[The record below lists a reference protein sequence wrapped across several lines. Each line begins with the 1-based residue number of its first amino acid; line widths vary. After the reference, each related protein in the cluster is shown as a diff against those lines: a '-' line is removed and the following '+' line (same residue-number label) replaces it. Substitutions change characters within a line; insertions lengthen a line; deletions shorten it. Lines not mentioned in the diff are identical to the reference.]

1 MSGGL
6 SLNML
11 SLRTAPP
18 RSAPGRRAG
27 WLWPVSVPKY
37 WTAAAFVVCAG
48 FAGSVALF
56 STNDLHRLWGLI
68 AGCTYIAAAT
78 AVLAWRSRGIDLAL
92 LLSVCGALIT
102 PMFWNAADGQR
113 QPEVAVITR
122 SAGQLVHDHSPY
134 QSVASL
140 ASTHDPNAYNPYLPV
155 MALFGVPRA
164 LFGSHVITDPR
175 VWFGLAFVVI
185 FWFAL
190 KAAGARNC
198 IRWTVFIAAS
208 PVIAFE
214 LAVGGT
220 DVPILALMCLGFAL
234 LWRRPRVV
242 LAGIA
247 LGLAS
252 AAKATA
258 WPAVIV
264 AAVLIGTRDGKRM
277 VLTFLGSALISCA
290 VIVAPVAILWPSAL
304 VDNTILFPLGL
315 ADIRSAAASPLPG
328 HVLADTGHLGHMI
341 AIGLLVLA
349 GAGIAASLVLRP
361 PKTVP
366 SAVWRLIIGLALMFT
381 LAPATRFG
389 YFIYPA
395 SLLLWLEVSRFGL
408 AQSAAERAFGDGQ
421 PALEHTR
428 ELMPGSA

>member
-1 MSGGL
+1 
-6 SLNML
+6 ML
-11 SLRTAPP
+11 SLRAAAPQ
-18 RSAPGRRAG
+18 RSAPGGWTRR
-27 WLWPVSVPKY
+27 LPPVSVPRY
-37 WTAAAFVVCAG
+37 WTATAFVICAS
-48 FAGSVALF
+48 FAAGVALF
-56 STNDLHRLWGLI
+56 SSNDLHRLWGLI
-68 AGCTYIAAAT
+68 AGCAYVGAAL
-78 AVLAWRSRGIDLAL
+78 AVLAWRSRGLDLAL
-92 LLSVCGALIT
+92 AVSVGGALIT
-102 PMFWNAADGQR
+102 PMFWNAATGQS
-113 QPEVAVITR
+113 QPEVGVIAQ
-122 SAGQLVHDHSPY
+122 SAKHLVHHHSPY

-140 ASTHDPNAYNPYLPV
+140 ATTHDPNAYNPYLPV

-190 KAAGARNC
+190 KVAGARNC
-198 IRWTVFIAAS
+198 GRWTVFIAAS

-234 LWRRPRVV
+234 LWRQPRFV

-277 VLTFLGSALISCA
+277 VLVFLVSAVAACVA
-290 VIVAPVAILWPSAL
+290 IVGPVAILWPSAL
-304 VDNTILFPLGL
+304 VENTILFPLGL
-315 ADIRSAAASPLPG
+315 ADVKSAAASPLPG
-328 HVLADTGHLGHMI
+328 HVLADTGHLGHMV

-349 GAGIAASLVLRP
+349 GTGIAVSLVVRP

-366 SAVWRLIIGLALMFT
+366 AAVWRLIIGLALMFT

-395 SLLLWLEVSRFGL
+395 ALLLWLEVSRYGQ
-408 AQSAAERAFGDGQ
+408 AMASADGEPRGQ
-421 PALEHTR
+421 PAL
-428 ELMPGSA
+428 LADPAS

>member
-1 MSGGL
+1 
-6 SLNML
+6 ML
-11 SLRTAPP
+11 SLKAAPP
-18 RSAPGRRAG
+18 RSAPGRGTG
-27 WLWPVSVPKY
+27 WLSPVSVPKY
-37 WTAAAFVVCAG
+37 WTAAAFIVCAG
-48 FAGSVALF
+48 FAGGVALF
-56 STNDLHRLWGLI
+56 SSNDLHRLWGLI
-68 AGCTYIAAAT
+68 ACCSYVAAAM
-78 AVLAWRSRGIDLAL
+78 AVLGWRSRGLDLAL
-92 LLSVCGALIT
+92 MLSVGGALIT
-102 PMFWNAADGQR
+102 PLFWNAADGQK
-113 QPEVAVITR
+113 QPEVGVITR

-175 VWFGLAFVVI
+175 VWFGLAFVII
-185 FWFAL
+185 FWLAL

-198 IRWTVFIAAS
+198 VRWTVFIAAS

-234 LWRRPRVV
+234 LWRRPHVI
-242 LAGIA
+242 LAGVA

-264 AAVLIGTRDGKRM
+264 AAVLIGTRDGKKT
-277 VLTFLGSALISCA
+277 VLTFLVSTLISCA
-290 VIVAPVAILWPSAL
+290 AIVGPVAILWPGAL
-304 VDNTILFPLGL
+304 LDNTILFPLGL

-328 HVLADTGHLGHMI
+328 HVLADSGHLGHMI
-341 AIGLLVLA
+341 AIALLVLA
-349 GAGIAASLVLRP
+349 GAGIAVSLVIRP

-408 AQSAAERAFGDGQ
+408 AQAAAEKVFARDE
-421 PALEHTR
+421 PAR